1 MVSIKDVAKLSGV
14 SVMTVSRVVN
24 GSDNVREETRDKV
37 KQAIQEL
44 DYIPNQLAKSLV
56 NSSTRTVGVLFSNIF
71 NPVYLSIISGIEKRA
86 HERGY
91 NIIISN
97 ATDYKSSVEGLNML
111 VSKMI
116 DGLIVLPVEFN
127 NMNDEQASADAVDE
141 MWRFY
146 GALKR
151 MLARRKLPCVV
162 IDIDIKSDLADYVC
176 HDYIGTAK
184 MGIEY
189 LIGLGFKRIHHIN
202 SELREGLWADRQK
215 AYETGMKA
223 AGLEKE
229 IRVDYCANSTAAAF
243 RLVRKLLQTNEKPEA
258 FYCANDILAIGAMQA
273 INACGL
279 HIPDDI
285 AVMGNDGIYIGEMLI
300 PSLAT
305 VDICSSELGEK
316 AMDGCHNYIEGNR
329 ASEKI
334 YIRPLLRRGRSVPD
348 TAQGKEI

>member
-37 KQAIQEL
+37 NQAIQEL

-229 IRVDYCANSTAAAF
+229 IM
-243 RLVRKLLQTNEKPEA
+243 
-258 FYCANDILAIGAMQA
+258 IIGASSRAEIWDKERWNQNCQELTAETIEQA
-273 INACGL
+273 
-279 HIPDDI
+279 
-285 AVMGNDGIYIGEMLI
+285 ME
-300 PSLAT
+300 
-305 VDICSSELGEK
+305 ELGF
-316 AMDGCHNYIEGNR
+316 
-329 ASEKI
+329 
-334 YIRPLLRRGRSVPD
+334 
-348 TAQGKEI
+348 

>member
-1 MVSIKDVAKLSGV
+1 
-14 SVMTVSRVVN
+14 
-24 GSDNVREETRDKV
+24 
-37 KQAIQEL
+37 
-44 DYIPNQLAKSLV
+44 
-56 NSSTRTVGVLFSNIF
+56 
-71 NPVYLSIISGIEKRA
+71 
-86 HERGY
+86 
-91 NIIISN
+91 
-97 ATDYKSSVEGLNML
+97 
-111 VSKMI
+111 
-116 DGLIVLPVEFN
+116 
-127 NMNDEQASADAVDE
+127 

-258 FYCANDILAIGAMQA
+258 FYCANDILAIGAMAGDQRLRLTYSRRYRRDGKRRDLYRG
-273 INACGL
+273 NADTVAG
-279 HIPDDI
+279 HRGYMQQR
-285 AVMGNDGIYIGEMLI
+285 AGGKSDGRLSQLY
-300 PSLAT
+300 
-305 VDICSSELGEK
+305 
-316 AMDGCHNYIEGNR
+316 
-329 ASEKI
+329 
-334 YIRPLLRRGRSVPD
+334 RRKPR
-348 TAQGKEI
+348 E